1 MKTAKTFLR
10 DNLSIEVP
18 EGSVSG
24 EWFAKNGLPMIV
36 RCTCCDMTMVLFSAY
51 VNEEGETF
59 CASCAGMD

>member
-1 MKTAKTFLR
+1 MKTAKAFLR
-10 DNLSIEVP
+10 DNFNIEVP

-24 EWFAKNGLPMIV
+24 KWFAENGLPAIV
-36 RCTCCDMTMVLFSAY
+36 RCTCCDMTMVMFSAY